1 MLYGSRRHLD
11 LMSAAGLAVYNCD
24 AAGER
29 NEDWEPAGKT
39 MMKVLA
45 IRVIAAMTV
54 VLFGVGSLCAQVEVH
69 TEAGLVAGT
78 NDADGKVVIF
88 KGIPFAA
95 PPVGELRWREPQPV
109 ARWEGVRKAT
119 EFGARCMQ
127 ARIYEDMVFRDAGAS
142 EDCLDLHVW

>member
-1 MLYGSRRHLD
+1 
-11 LMSAAGLAVYNCD
+11 
-24 AAGER
+24 
-29 NEDWEPAGKT
+29 
-39 MMKVLA
+39 MMKVRP

-54 VLFGVGSLCAQVEVH
+54 ALFGVGSLCAQVEVH

-127 ARIYEDMVFRDAGAS
+127 ARFMRIWCFAMRGLAK
-142 EDCLDLHVW
+142 